1 MIRNMEKVV
10 SETRGK
16 IPRGYNLSCDECI
29 RLVKMAVGGVIPTAH
44 LKQFAQPLI
53 TALHSEKD
61 VKKDKRKPPQKSR
74 GKSIAGAIPLHKQ
87 YSITFPAERK
97 DTMRKYPL
105 PPPRKRRL
113 HKAFRR
119 LQTHKSSVLRR
130 FYSSYM
136 RYTRRL

>member
-16 IPRGYNLSCDECI
+16 IPNSYQLTYMECV
-29 RLVKMAVGGVIPTAH
+29 RLVKMAAGGVMQTAH

-61 VKKDKRKPPQKSR
+61 MKKDKRKPPQKSR

-105 PPPRKRRL
+105 PPPRKRWL
-113 HKAFRR
+113 HKAIRR
-119 LQTHKSSVLRR
+119 L
-130 FYSSYM
+130 
-136 RYTRRL
+136 